1 MWISSESSL
10 ANRHWLPHLFATLR
24 QLPPILLMLI
34 PLGAAGGVFM
44 WWLTPFGVGI
54 YVDSLYYVSSARNL
68 IEGVGMGRVTGLGV
82 YKPMTHYPPFY
93 SLVLAFFQLLGL
105 PELVA
110 ARWISITT
118 FGLTIILVG
127 LIIYQRTHSRFFSL
141 FSAILV
147 LCSNPILRVFSWV
160 MSEPL
165 FIALVLLGLF
175 LIGSYFR
182 TSLRRWLILAA
193 IFSSF
198 ALLTRYVGFALVGA
212 LCLVVIGN
220 LKISWNRRLQDL
232 AIFLSITLVPT
243 LVWLVRNWIVSET
256 LANRVIAWHPISRE
270 NVTLFIKAVIS
281 WGLLPQRIVIGH
293 ESLAFVGIVA
303 GLVLIGLIWFLRA
316 WPKPGK
322 APENEFT
329 LLWVSWL
336 YIGLLGISLFWIDAT
351 TRLENRILLPLYMLI
366 LTLIDIGSALLW
378 QRKAVLTRLVA
389 ITICLWLAYFSFTR
403 IDGAILYLRSD
414 GQGYAS
420 QQWQNS
426 PTARFIREQNPSL
439 IYTNDVTAVYF
450 LAGKDSV
457 AIPNA
462 VSTEADLVQMRAN
475 LSAPNS
481 YLVLFGKLTGEF
493 ASLEQLTNGLILVGK
508 FEDGTVYQQ
517 P

>member
-1 MWISSESSL
+1 
-10 ANRHWLPHLFATLR
+10 
-24 QLPPILLMLI
+24 
-34 PLGAAGGVFM
+34 
-44 WWLTPFGVGI
+44 
-54 YVDSLYYVSSARNL
+54 
-68 IEGVGMGRVTGLGV
+68 
-82 YKPMTHYPPFY
+82 
-93 SLVLAFFQLLGL
+93 
-105 PELVA
+105 
-110 ARWISITT
+110 
-118 FGLTIILVG
+118 
-127 LIIYQRTHSRFFSL
+127 
-141 FSAILV
+141 
-147 LCSNPILRVFSWV
+147 
-160 MSEPL
+160 
-165 FIALVLLGLF
+165 
-175 LIGSYFR
+175 
-182 TSLRRWLILAA
+182 
-193 IFSSF
+193 
-198 ALLTRYVGFALVGA
+198 
-212 LCLVVIGN
+212 
-220 LKISWNRRLQDL
+220 
-232 AIFLSITLVPT
+232 
-243 LVWLVRNWIVSET
+243 
-256 LANRVIAWHPISRE
+256 
-270 NVTLFIKAVIS
+270 
-281 WGLLPQRIVIGH
+281 
-293 ESLAFVGIVA
+293 
-303 GLVLIGLIWFLRA
+303 
-316 WPKPGK
+316 
-322 APENEFT
+322 
-329 LLWVSWL
+329 
-336 YIGLLGISLFWIDAT
+336 
-351 TRLENRILLPLYMLI
+351 MLI